1 MSADIVDWLLGE
13 AHRIGPTLALLTE
26 LGERLNVGGVDVR
39 RITTGIPILHPQ
51 VASYSA
57 LWNRGGDA
65 TERVY
70 HFEQATMD
78 ARIGGMCATLGRTAL
93 MSEEFA
99 GALGDDAESVGTFE
113 LKGVA
118 RPQPVF
124 APKGTGR

>member
-1 MSADIVDWLLGE
+1 M
-13 AHRIGPTLALLTE
+13 
-26 LGERLNVGGVDVR
+26 R

-70 HFEQATMD
+70 HFDFTVIGPAVNLA
-78 ARIGGMCATLGRTAL
+78 ARIGGMCATLGRTVL

-99 GALGDDAESVGTFE
+99 RARDDDAELVGTFE

-124 APKGTGR
+124 APKGAGR